1 MLEPH
6 VVVTKFTI
14 PPLRPH
20 LLPRPSL
27 IERLNQGCK
36 LPLVLLSAS
45 AGSGKTTLLA
55 AWASQC
61 PHPVAWLSLD
71 SLDNDPLRF
80 WSTIMLALRTRFPSL
95 GEEAFTSL
103 HSSDSSNLSAF
114 LTLLINDLSTV
125 GEETTLIVDDY
136 HVIEEPTIHSS
147 LTFLLNHAPS
157 CLHLLLSSRID
168 PSLALSRHRARG
180 QMIELRDADL
190 RLSEPEVADFLQQV
204 MGLHLDTVDEQRL
217 AQRTEGWLVGLQLAA
232 LSLTRQDDPSAWVVA
247 FRGNQRLILD
257 YLQDEIL
264 MRQEPSIRRFLLRVC
279 ILPRMNA
286 SLCQAVTGK
295 AGSQQ
300 MLEALERSNL
310 FLVPLD
316 EQRQWYRLHDLFRDA
331 LLARLQAIQPEL
343 MPTLYE
349 RASRWYEHHG
359 LLPEAIDA
367 SLKAGAFAHAANL
380 IERSI
385 DPKSLRHPYHTLCR
399 WLEQMPIEM
408 MQAQPVLSFLYALAI
423 MYTSLRLDPASWE
436 RIDRFLRWAE
446 EGFEASTQQDR
457 LGDALELH
465 AELAFFR
472 EDIPAMFTLARQ
484 ASSLL
489 SAGNLMY
496 STNLLTRGYEHL
508 LAGNVD
514 AAWHNCL
521 EGNRLCESRGNYT
534 AALAASNFLGEICFA
549 RGELHRASDYY
560 HQTLVRANEDAE
572 VFQHQFV
579 TGTGDREPFFVSW
592 AYHNLAQLS
601 YEWNDLE
608 VAHQYLSQARA
619 SGEDPETGMHVLT
632 SGSLIQARLLLRRGE
647 SAQAQRV
654 LETWERQARFPWVRR
669 AIRTGQARLQLAL
682 GNLPA
687 VEQWSR
693 ARDQPLPSG
702 EQEGELP
709 YMSQEEE
716 ALLLIRLYLA
726 QRRVEEALQAVI
738 PWKEKAQ
745 AQGRQHSVLEIL
757 ILESLA
763 CSMAHQMPQAR
774 SALIHAL
781 RLAHPQ
787 NYQRLFLDEGQTLAT
802 LLRST
807 LEEMQEPDVSAYAR
821 RLLKAFEQEQVQV
834 SFPGTSAPS
843 QLLEPLT
850 PQEQR
855 VLRLMAEG
863 ASNQQ
868 IANQLVISLATARK
882 HVSNILSKLGA
893 ANRTQAIALARQY
906 ALL

>member
-6 VVVTKFTI
+6 IVTKFTI
-14 PPLRPH
+14 PPIRAR
-20 LLPRPSL
+20 LLPRSPL

-36 LPLVLLSAS
+36 LPLILLSAS

-55 AWASQC
+55 AWASQY

-80 WSTIMLALRTRFPSL
+80 WSAIMAALRTRFPSL

-103 HSSDSSNLSAF
+103 HSSDSPNLIAF
-114 LTLLINDLSTV
+114 LAWLINDLSTA

-157 CLHLLLSSRID
+157 CLHLILSSRID
-168 PSLALSRHRARG
+168 PPLALSRHRARG

-204 MGLHLDTVDEQRL
+204 MGLHLDTMDEQRL

-232 LSLTRQDDPSAWVVA
+232 LSLTSQDDPSTWVVA

-257 YLQDEIL
+257 YLQEEIL
-264 MRQEPSIRRFLLRVC
+264 ARQETSVRRFLLRVC

-295 AGSQQ
+295 SGSQQ
-300 MLEALERSNL
+300 MLETLERSNL

-316 EQRQWYRLHDLFRDA
+316 EQRQWYRFHDLFRDA
-331 LLARLQAIQPEL
+331 LLARLQAMQPEL
-343 MPTLYE
+343 MPMLYE
-349 RASRWYEHHG
+349 RAARWYEHHG
-359 LLPEAIDA
+359 LLPEAIEA
-367 SLKAGAFAHAANL
+367 SLTAGAFAQAANL

-385 DPKSLRHPYHTLCR
+385 EPKSLRHPYHTLCR
-399 WLEQMPIEM
+399 WLEQMPPEL
-408 MQAQPVLSFLYALAI
+408 MQAQPALSFLYALAL

-436 RIDRFLRWAE
+436 RIDRLLRWAE
-446 EGFEASTQQDR
+446 EGFEVSSQQDR

-465 AELAFFR
+465 AELAFFQ
-472 EDIPAMFTLARQ
+472 EDIPAMFTLSRQ
-484 ASSLL
+484 ASPVL
-489 SAGNLMY
+489 SADNLMY
-496 STNLLTRGYEHL
+496 STNLLARGYERL
-508 LAGNVD
+508 LAGDVD
-514 AAWHNCL
+514 AAWHNSL
-521 EGNRLCESRGNYT
+521 EGSRLCESRGNYT

-549 RGELHRASDYY
+549 RGELRRASDYY
-560 HQTLVRANEDAE
+560 HRTLARANEDAE

-608 VAHQYLSQARA
+608 AAQQYLSQARA
-619 SGEDPETGMHVLT
+619 FGADPDAGVHVLT
-632 SGSLIQARLLLRRGE
+632 SGSLIQARLLLCRGE
-647 SAQAQRV
+647 LAQAQRL

-682 GNLPA
+682 GNLQA
-687 VEQWSR
+687 VEQW
-693 ARDQPLPSG
+693 ARVRTQPLSTG
-702 EQEGELP
+702 EPERELP
-709 YMSQEEE
+709 YMNQEEE

-726 QRRVEEALQAVI
+726 QGQAEEAHQAII

-763 CSMAHQMPQAR
+763 YFIAQQMPQAR
-774 SALIHAL
+774 TSLIRAL
-781 RLAHPQ
+781 RLAQ
-787 NYQRLFLDEGQTLAT
+787 AENYQRLFLDEGQALAT

-807 LEEMQEPDVSAYAR
+807 LEDMQEPELSAYAH
-821 RLLKAFEQEQVQV
+821 RLLQAFEQVQV
-834 SFPGTSAPS
+834 QTSFPGISAPS
-843 QLLEPLT
+843 QLIEPLT

-882 HVSNILSKLGA
+882 HVSNILGKLGA
-893 ANRTQAIALARQY
+893 TNRTQAIALARQY